1 MRRKLVLGAGLVAFV
16 GGSAAAQFAVDR
28 PQPAAPL
35 PGGVQPATAAP
46 PAPVLGGYQPLTPPS
61 APMSPA
67 APVYSGPI
75 TPRGAY
81 VPPVDG
87 LRPTTYGSPTSL
99 YGSPVAAPGA
109 SGVVPAAAS
118 LPVNI
123 EIPTVLGK
131 DHPWLIKPEH
141 GPYFIMVKSYVR
153 PAKDSRAAKEALD
166 RGEKG
171 LSAREL
177 AEGLAKEI
185 RDTYKVQAFLYE
197 YISEERKAEERALI
211 IARQKAQTE
220 YVGQL
225 DAIKQKAQLQGMD
238 FMAPDNKL
246 RVRKHD
252 QFDQIGVLVGGF
264 QSDTDAS
271 KALALLKKWSTP
283 KNEVLLDKGL
293 VLNTTG
299 TKQAAEGGTI
309 NPYVSAF
316 VVPNPVVA
324 RATHPTGQAAVADP
338 FLKKLNDGHPYNLLK
353 ATKGWT
359 LAVKSFTAPVEIL
372 NKTESGQMRKASTG
386 KGAEALLAGEL
397 QAEEMAKALRAMRA
411 PGGQSLNLE
420 AFVLHTRTAS
430 LVTIGQFDSSDDPA
444 LLATKRLLSGLSA
457 SVTEDQ
463 AGLRKAANA
472 PTLFENMI
480 AMPIPKS

>member
-28 PQPAAPL
+28 PQTAAPL
-35 PGGVQPATAAP
+35 PGGVQPAAAP

-61 APMSPA
+61 APTSPS
-67 APVYSGPI
+67 APMYSSP
-75 TPRGAY
+75 TAPRGGAY

-87 LRPTTYGSPTSL
+87 LRPATYGSQTSL
-99 YGSPVAAPGA
+99 YGSPAPA
-109 SGVVPAAAS
+109 PGVVPAAAS
-118 LPVNI
+118 LPVHI

-153 PAKDSRAAKEALD
+153 PAKDSRAAKEALE

-177 AEGLAKEI
+177 AEGLAAEI

-211 IARQKAQTE
+211 IARQKARTE

-225 DAIKQKAQLQGMD
+225 DAIKQKAQIQGMD
-238 FMAPDNKL
+238 FLDPDNKL

-264 QSDTDAS
+264 QTDTDAS
-271 KALALLKKWSTP
+271 KALVQLKKWPTP

-299 TKQAAEGGTI
+299 TKPSAESGSI
-309 NPYVSAF
+309 NPYPGAF
-316 VVPNPVVA
+316 VVPNPVIA
-324 RATHPTGQAAVADP
+324 RATQPTGQAAAVDP
-338 FLKKLNDGHPYNLLK
+338 FLKKLNDAHPYNLFK

-359 LAVKSFTAPVEIL
+359 LAVKSFTAPVEIV
-372 NKTESGQMRKASTG
+372 NKSDSGQMRKMAAG

-397 QAEEMAKALRAMRA
+397 QAEEMAKAIRAMKG

-430 LVTIGQFDSSDDPA
+430 LVTIGQFDSPDDPA

-457 SVTEDQ
+457 HVSEDQ
-463 AGLRKAANA
+463 AGARKSVNA
-472 PTLFENMI
+472 PTLFDNMI
-480 AMPIPKS
+480 PMPVPKS